1 MGGFGEEK
9 GVSGFLLTRQLE
21 ERGVKRKLREP
32 ESRACL
38 FLRDHSARQVPV
50 FTA

>member
-1 MGGFGEEK
+1 MGGLGEEK
-9 GVSGFLLTRQLE
+9 GVSGFLLARQLE

-38 FLRDHSARQVPV
+38 FLGDHIARQVPV
-50 FTA
+50 STA